1 MTNSQILDAINQNIK
16 RNENKEI
23 TGVILNSVLRMLLD
37 FVNQGFITF
46 SDIIQ
51 LLADSKAVNVI
62 GSINTTTETTS
73 LPSGVYHA
81 QTSGTYTNASG
92 IVVKEGY
99 YTLLRKKDDGSWVLE
114 SEVKMSMQD
123 LTPLE
128 NRITENEN
136 KVDDF
141 IDNFSVTVDQEF
153 DANSKNPIANSAV
166 TPLAFTLKSFLKN
179 GEFLNISTSDNEFGY
194 IKNDN
199 TIIYGVEN
207 KYITISNLQDYEQI
221 YFNGYKAVSLAGNVN
236 NYSTILAILDD
247 NSTVSLLNMNPAE
260 SVQTVQEFT
269 INLPN
274 RVKSLKIGWSVYQ
287 MPDTNVPKIH
297 LLKENEFKEDSVK
310 EYIDSKV
317 NGVDFAVT
325 LDEENNPKSALSYA
339 KGNDVLKGF
348 FDQTINEIEI
358 KFPTTQGFLYTN
370 NTVETTVYPV
380 SFSKNI
386 PVNGNFL
393 VTGKAMEPSNNVA
406 SLLGIKG
413 SVVTN
418 LAEGLSE
425 GAKYAV
431 NVSSSDYD
439 FISIGFH
446 NITPTKIYGEGKSIV
461 NIDAKNYVD
470 ERFIVLDSFLNPT
483 VDISEEINMPYVG
496 EITGAGVNE
505 SWQQYV
511 ADGLFNGSI
520 PISEFNGFEK
530 IKLTGLT
537 TVLDGLMYLA
547 GYNSAKNIYDNILVP
562 RNVKGDFEIEIDN
575 RYEAY
580 LYSRNSST
588 KFFKIKTESLP
599 IEKDSVKN
607 YIDNNVGTGSLIS
620 LKEKAKIAY
629 PENLVEIDFITDDSL
644 PTAKGTLAKGILNW
658 TDNAGTSFK
667 KFATLEVQ
675 GSSSA
680 FYPKKNWTFA
690 LFNDA
695 DYSEDFKLRIGN
707 WAYLSEFVFKSNWI
721 DATHAR
727 NILSNK
733 IWEDIVQSRKYF
745 PKREN
750 EVAYSLSNTNV
761 DQRFDSGALCHA
773 DGLSA
778 KLFINGTF
786 YGIGMF
792 NIGKKREN
800 YDLKSSNQNHIQ
812 LVAET
817 HANFYSYIPGQW
829 DVRNPKTPD
838 ANFQTKINAWF
849 ASNALNGQ
857 AFKDA
862 FETNHVLKN
871 AIEFFLLA
879 EFIQSPDM
887 YTKNLILTSWDGV
900 KFYFLP
906 NDMDTTFGIQWD
918 GASYTG
924 HTTSIRSA
932 NFWQKFYSTY
942 TVEIKA
948 RYKELRDNG
957 VFTLENVYRHADKMN
972 KTFGVDNFKEEFEKW
987 PTVPSN
993 STIYTSYTQI
1003 YQWVKDRLIWLDSQY
1018 L

>member
-1 MTNSQILDAINQNIK
+1 MFTELLTWIFLNILSDNPKNVTAEKIRTAFSKLMENVESVVTAAGTGLYKGNIEPTSNVPGDPNANIFLIATPGTYVNFKKQDGSAIVLAENSFGFIFRTNN
-16 RNENKEI
+16 
-23 TGVILNSVLRMLLD
+23 GFVLNSVIIPQPNMTEVNKAIQRM
-37 FVNQGFITF
+37 
-46 SDIIQ
+46 
-51 LLADSKAVNVI
+51 
-62 GSINTTTETTS
+62 
-73 LPSGVYHA
+73 
-81 QTSGTYTNASG
+81 
-92 IVVKEGY
+92 
-99 YTLLRKKDDGSWVLE
+99 
-114 SEVKMSMQD
+114 
-123 LTPLE
+123 
-128 NRITENEN
+128 
-136 KVDDF
+136 DDF
-141 IDNFSVTVDQEF
+141 IRD
-153 DANSKNPIANSAV
+153 
-166 TPLAFTLKSFLKN
+166 FT
-179 GEFLNISTSDNEFGY
+179 
-194 IKNDN
+194 
-199 TIIYGVEN
+199 
-207 KYITISNLQDYEQI
+207 
-221 YFNGYKAVSLAGNVN
+221 
-236 NYSTILAILDD
+236 
-247 NSTVSLLNMNPAE
+247 
-260 SVQTVQEFT
+260 
-269 INLPN
+269 
-274 RVKSLKIGWSVYQ
+274 
-287 MPDTNVPKIH
+287 
-297 LLKENEFKEDSVK
+297 
-310 EYIDSKV
+310 
-317 NGVDFAVT
+317 VT

-348 FDQTINEIEI
+348 FAQVINGKEV

-370 NTVETTVYPV
+370 NTVRATNTYPV
-380 SFSKNI
+380 SFSQNI

-393 VTGKAMEPSNNVA
+393 VTGNAMDYRNNVA

-425 GAKYAV
+425 SDKYAV

-446 NITPTKIYGEGKSIV
+446 NITPTKIYSESKSIE

-483 VDISEEINMPYVG
+483 EEIIEEIDMPQPNEVS
-496 EITGAGVNE
+496 GAGVNDG
-505 SWQQYV
+505 WAQYA

-520 PISEFNGFEK
+520 PISEFNGFDK

-537 TVLDGLMYLA
+537 TGLGRIMYLA
-547 GYNSAKNIYDNILVP
+547 GYNNTTNIYDKLLVS
-562 RNVKGDFEIEIDN
+562 RDVKGDFIIDIN
-575 RYEAY
+575 DKYEAY
-580 LYSRNSST
+580 LYSRTAAT

-620 LKEKAKIAY
+620 QKTKAKIAY
-629 PENLVEIDFITDDSL
+629 PTNLIELNFETKDAL
-644 PTAKGTLAKGILNW
+644 PTAKPTLAKGVLNW

-680 FYPKKNWTFA
+680 VYPKKNWTFA

-707 WAYLSEFVFKSNWI
+707 WAYHSEFVFKSNWI

-750 EVAYSLSNTNV
+750 EVVYSLSNTNV
-761 DQRFDSGALCHA
+761 DQRFDSGALCHV
-773 DGLSA
+773 DGLPT

-812 LVAET
+812 LAAET
-817 HANFYSYIPGQW
+817 HANFYSYIPEQW
-829 DVRNPKTPD
+829 EVRNPKTPD

-906 NDMDTTFGIQWD
+906 YDMDTTFGLQWD
-918 GASYTG
+918 GLSFTG
-924 HTTSIRSA
+924 HNGSIRETS
-932 NFWQKFYSTY
+932 FWSKFYNAYS
-942 TVEIKA
+942 VEIKA
-948 RYKELRDNG
+948 RYKELRDSG
-957 VFTLENVYRHADKMN
+957 VFTLENVYKHADKMN

-993 STIYTSYTQI
+993 STIYTSYNQI

>member
-166 TPLAFTLKSFLKN
+166 TPLANVLQGFLKEKTIPSKTVVVTKDFASF
-179 GEFLNISTSDNEFGY
+179 GGKFLTSSNTINVDGSYSNAGVIHNY
-194 IKNDN
+194 NVVGASKLTTKGLVALSNPMIVGVKNDN
-199 TIIYGVEN
+199 TIVVLIGNPDNTIGQLKEFN
-207 KYITISNLQDYEQI
+207 ITD
-221 YFNGYKAVSLAGNVN
+221 FK
-236 NYSTILAILDD
+236 
-247 NSTVSLLNMNPAE
+247 TVSIA
-260 SVQTVQEFT
+260 V
-269 INLPN
+269 
-274 RVKSLKIGWSVYQ
+274 
-287 MPDTNVPKIH
+287 D
-297 LLKENEFKEDSVK
+297 
-310 EYIDSKV
+310 
-317 NGVDFAVT
+317 NGSFA
-325 LDEENNPKSALSYA
+325 
-339 KGNDVLKGF
+339 
-348 FDQTINEIEI
+348 EI
-358 KFPTTQGFLYTN
+358 KVVYPERTEQGF
-370 NTVETTVYPV
+370 
-380 SFSKNI
+380 
-386 PVNGNFL
+386 
-393 VTGKAMEPSNNVA
+393 
-406 SLLGIKG
+406 
-413 SVVTN
+413 
-418 LAEGLSE
+418 
-425 GAKYAV
+425 
-431 NVSSSDYD
+431 
-439 FISIGFH
+439 
-446 NITPTKIYGEGKSIV
+446 
-461 NIDAKNYVD
+461 DAKEYVD

-483 VDISEEINMPYVG
+483 ESDFKNVALPQSLDIDEKAIAGGGEISAPGFSYGMIPKSEFDGYDYIEINGGLNLFSGWWLWAQDSSANVVKVMV
-496 EITGAGVNE
+496 EGASPNVTR
-505 SWQQYV
+505 
-511 ADGLFNGSI
+511 FNLKELPS
-520 PISEFNGFEK
+520 
-530 IKLTGLT
+530 
-537 TVLDGLMYLA
+537 
-547 GYNSAKNIYDNILVP
+547 
-562 RNVKGDFEIEIDN
+562 NVIRIG
-575 RYEAY
+575 
-580 LYSRNSST
+580 YSRYKSLT
-588 KFFKIKTESLP
+588 KITLEKRVALP
-599 IEKDSVKN
+599 IEKDSVLKAIEN
-607 YIDNNVGTGSLIS
+607 GVGSGSKIS
-620 LKEKAKIAY
+620 QKTKAKISY
-629 PENLVEIDFITDDSL
+629 PTNLIELNFETSDTL
-644 PTAKGTLAKGILNW
+644 PTSKPTIAKGELTW

-680 FYPKKNWTFA
+680 VYPKKNWTFA

-817 HANFYSYIPGQW
+817 HANFYSYIPEQW
-829 DVRNPKTPD
+829 EVRNPKTPD

-972 KTFGVDNFKEEFEKW
+972 KTFGVDNFKEEFERW
-987 PTVPSN
+987 PTAPSN